1 MADLFKDIIPSILET
16 KEYALLTEA
25 DEKAYSAFLVNKA
38 LSFHS
43 DTVLVANEM
52 NKCPTV
58 DNKLH
63 YDFCLNIIKP
73 YKRPYSK
80 WHKRVDTVDL
90 DIVKEY
96 FCYSTAKAMA
106 IMSILNDDQIGQ
118 MKKELSKGG

>member
-1 MADLFKDIIPSILET
+1 MADLFKEIMPSLLET
-16 KEYALLTEA
+16 KVYVLLTEA
-25 DEKAYSAFLVNKA
+25 DEKAYPKFVVNKA

-73 YKRPYSK
+73 YKRPHSK

-90 DIVKEY
+90 DVVKEY
-96 FCYSTAKAMA
+96 YGYSTAKAMTA
-106 IMSILNDDQIGQ
+106 MSLLNDDQISQ